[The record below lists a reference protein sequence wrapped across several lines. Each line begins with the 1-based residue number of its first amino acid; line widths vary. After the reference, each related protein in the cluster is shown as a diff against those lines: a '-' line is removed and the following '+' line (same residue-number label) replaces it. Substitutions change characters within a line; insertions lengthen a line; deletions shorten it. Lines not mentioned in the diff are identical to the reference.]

1 MIESLGSFEGKYEI
15 IERIGEGGMGAVY
28 KVKHTLLNEIRVIKT
43 MRSHVMHQEENRERF
58 FREARLAAK
67 ARHENIAQVF
77 DFSVEGDVAFIVM
90 EFIDGVTLQDIL
102 AKYGPPSL
110 PLTLEIAQQS
120 LRALAY
126 VHKIDVIH
134 RDISPDN
141 LMLTSDSDGDPKIK
155 LIDLGLAKP
164 TEADGGL
171 TREGFFLG
179 KLRYASPEQF
189 DVARETPVGTY
200 SDVYSFGLVFYQ
212 LLTGRYPIQGRDLPE
227 LMAGHMTQP
236 PMTFEE
242 SDPEGHV
249 PAALRQVVLQALEK
263 KPESRFRDGEAF
275 RDRVLAIQADFPW
288 GQKERK
294 ESIKLS
300 ERPPSRVEAAERP
313 GSSQS
318 RLGRAFPVDQS
329 SAGLTGGDRTG
340 QSRDGTATMEGV
352 GGIDTTT
359 PLPMKPDLPPPEDL
373 DTAQAGTQIHDSSK
387 GATRVRE
394 GTAART
400 EAGGSSKAGTMVG
413 AGSRVATQLRDR
425 RPPVRP
431 TPEPVPSQ
439 AGAGTAEGDG
449 FAISSSRPGAT
460 PVQRET
466 TRKTWIVVA
475 AAAVVVIGL
484 AITLVLTGVIDLTGI
499 AGRSEP
505 PAVGPGLGTLV
516 VRAVPW
522 AEIVQISDND
532 GTSLQIEGSKYTP
545 LVMPLAPGTY
555 RIVARNA
562 DFGEKTV
569 EAVIEADTTTTE
581 VITLADLDEDQLLRS
596 LRLID

>member
-15 IERIGEGGMGAVY
+15 LERIGEGGMGAVY

-77 DFSVEGDVAFIVM
+77 DFSVEGDVALIVM

-102 AKYGPPSL
+102 AENGPPSL

-189 DVARETPVGTY
+189 DVHRGAQVGTF

-212 LLTGRYPIQGRDLPE
+212 LLTGRYPIIGRDLPE

-236 PMTFEE
+236 PMSFSE
-242 SDPEGHV
+242 SDPDGKV
-249 PAALRQVVLQALEK
+249 PERLREIVLQALEK
-263 KPESRFRDGEAF
+263 KSENRFPDGEAF
-275 RDRVLAIQADFPW
+275 RVNVLEVQASYPW
-288 GQKERK
+288 GQKERR
-294 ESIKLS
+294 ESAQLS
-300 ERPPSRVEAAERP
+300 ERPPSPESTEKP

-329 SAGLTGGDRTG
+329 SAGLTDSAQVSG
-340 QSRDGTATMEGV
+340 SMDGTAALEGF
-352 GGIDTTT
+352 GREGMTT
-359 PLPMKPDLPPPEDL
+359 PLPMKPDIRPVDDRDPSE
-373 DTAQAGTQIHDSSK
+373 AGTQVRDGSAASTEHGASS
-387 GATRVRE
+387 E
-394 GTAART
+394 
-400 EAGGSSKAGTMVG
+400 AGTMVG
-413 AGSRVATQLRDR
+413 AGSRVGTQMRGHPQPAAEAPPPAHQEVEHLSERMEPDR
-425 RPPVRP
+425 
-431 TPEPVPSQ
+431 
-439 AGAGTAEGDG
+439 
-449 FAISSSRPGAT
+449 FAISSPRPVAIPSQPAGA
-460 PVQRET
+460 
-466 TRKTWIVVA
+466 KMKWLLGA
-475 AAAVVVIGL
+475 AGAAVVLVL
-484 AITLVLTGVIDLTGI
+484 ATTLLLTGVIDLP
-499 AGRSEP
+499 GRGEGP
-505 PAVGPGLGTLV
+505 NRAAVDAPQGRLEV
-516 VRAVPW
+516 NAIPW
-522 AEIVQISDND
+522 ARVVEITADD
-532 GTSLQIEGSKYTP
+532 GQRVDIGNARYTP
-545 LVMPLAPGTY
+545 LGLPLAPGSY
-555 RIVARNA
+555 RIVLRN
-562 DFGEKTV
+562 DEFGEKTIDV
-569 EAVIEADTTTTE
+569 AVAADTTTSK
-581 VITLADLDEDQLLRS
+581 VVTLAEIGEEQLLRS